1 MEDAL
6 IFGVVVSNGSTVS
19 CSALFLMEGLNVVNK
34 SQFSAKRT
42 GIGLQSMDLH
52 ILILFL
58 EWFLRDM

>member
-6 IFGVVVSNGSTVS
+6 IFGVVISNGSTVS

-42 GIGLQSMDLH
+42 GI
-52 ILILFL
+52 F
-58 EWFLRDM
+58 

>member
-6 IFGVVVSNGSTVS
+6 SFGIAVSNDSTVS

-34 SQFSAKRT
+34 SQFSGKIR

-52 ILILFL
+52 ILISFL